1 MEPILEALKAV
12 GARHAVLATLR
23 VAAFADSVEDTEKAV
38 AMMEAAIALLAA
50 LQGKERETAHTA
62 VVCALLHLRAPAK
75 EELVALG
82 EKLVV
87 ADRATSLAL
96 RVGALSQCAMMYA
109 VKTPSVGRVRRR
121 RCCWTRRRRRRW
133 WRSARRPLRRRS
145 WD

>member
-62 VVCALLHLRAPAK
+62 VVCALLRLRAPAK

-82 EKLVV
+82 EKLVAV
-87 ADRATSLAL
+87 DRATSLAL
-96 RVGALSQCAMMYA
+96 RVGAQTQCAMMYA
-109 VKTPSVGRVRRR
+109 VKTPSVGVRKVGE
-121 RCCWTRRRRRRW
+121 
-133 WRSARRPLRRRS
+133 A
-145 WD
+145 

>member
-23 VAAFADSVEDTEKAV
+23 VAAFADSVGDTEKAV

-62 VVCALLHLRAPAK
+62 VVCALLRLRAPAK

-82 EKLVV
+82 EKLVA
-87 ADRATSLAL
+87 ADRAMSLAL
-96 RVGALSQCAMMYA
+96 RVGAQTQCAMMYA
-109 VKTPSVGRVRRR
+109 VKTPSVGVRKVGE
-121 RCCWTRRRRRRW
+121 
-133 WRSARRPLRRRS
+133 A
-145 WD
+145 